1 MVEWT
6 RGRLKPETYHAFH
19 VVVFGNIYLP
29 KAHQCRR
36 LLQTQTPAIGT
47 RCFAHDCLMMM
58 MVYLVVEVM
67 FHWLKTIV

>member
-1 MVEWT
+1 MNDGMS

-29 KAHQCRR
+29 KAHQCR

-47 RCFAHDCLMMM
+47 LVALLM
-58 MVYLVVEVM
+58 
-67 FHWLKTIV
+67 IV